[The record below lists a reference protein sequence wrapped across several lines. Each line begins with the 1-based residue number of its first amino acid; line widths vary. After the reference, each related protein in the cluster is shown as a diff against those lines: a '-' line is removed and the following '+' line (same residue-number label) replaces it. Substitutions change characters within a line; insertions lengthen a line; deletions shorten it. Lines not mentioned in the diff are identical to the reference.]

1 MGCCNFTAS
10 RSSSIAGCN
19 RLERVRSG
27 YGKAVLDICGVRT
40 LSEGGGGEVGVR
52 TGDCDPAPELGNVD
66 RDPGATMRQI
76 PACDAIYT
84 AVK

>member
-1 MGCCNFTAS
+1 MITPFSAL
-10 RSSSIAGCN
+10 AG
-19 RLERVRSG
+19 
-27 YGKAVLDICGVRT
+27 IRT
-40 LSEGGGGEVGVR
+40 LSKSRRRGGQVD
-52 TGDCDPAPELGNVD
+52 GDCAPQAPELSNVD